1 MIKICLEE
9 PCIIKI
15 GILHFF
21 FSEIAKL
28 RELVPSLAA
37 SIMVKFEQFL
47 WEPIE
52 NIFKRSFIVLRV
64 VKKVNK
70 YAIDSIAY

>member
-1 MIKICLEE
+1 MIKICREE
-9 PCIIKI
+9 PCIIKVGI
-15 GILHFF
+15 GHFF

-47 WEPIE
+47 
-52 NIFKRSFIVLRV
+52 
-64 VKKVNK
+64 
-70 YAIDSIAY
+70 

>member
-1 MIKICLEE
+1 MIKICREE

-15 GILHFF
+15 GIVQFF
-21 FSEIAKL
+21 FSEIVKL

-52 NIFKRSFIVLRV
+52 NIFKQSFIVLRV
-64 VKKVNK
+64 VKRVNK